1 MADILKLVNT
11 AVDAIDSKKGLNIK
25 VLNIQGLSPI
35 SDYFILASGT
45 NQNQLHAMSDEVL
58 DKLAKEGVHA
68 KSIEGYQAANWILM
82 DYGDFMVHLFTEE
95 SREFYN
101 LERIWKDAKIEN

>member
-58 DKLAKEGVHA
+58 DKLAKEDVHA